1 MLILRIINRS
11 SYLYS
16 LIKHVLMIIFRN
28 LFLFFIIFCSFSVF
42 AATGNGDSKLHGR
55 YFSASG
61 PVNQPAPVSD
71 TTVIR
76 FDYKQSA
83 LFYGFT
89 FAAIDSV
96 VDILLKNKA
105 VTLSIDGY
113 AYKDEGSDTICYYI
127 SLNRALFVQTYILG
141 RGIDSSR
148 FLSINAWGNKRQ
160 SYKNKDAEGHFIN
173 CRAEILLNYPPPP
186 PKVVVMDRDEDGIV
200 DSEDSCPDVF
210 GLAEFKGCPNP
221 NAIVVPFAT
230 QESALY
236 AQTYNVLDSVL
247 IVLKE
252 NPGYTISIEGH
263 AFKAEGIEA
272 VCVSLAAERSEMVKQ
287 YLLSRQ
293 LNVSR
298 INSVKSYGSQ
308 RPINAGKTPLA
319 VAANARAEIILK
331 RN

>member
-1 MLILRIINRS
+1 MIFRHLALLLFVLS
-11 SYLYS
+11 SY
-16 LIKHVLMIIFRN
+16 
-28 LFLFFIIFCSFSVF
+28 SVC
-42 AATGNGDSKLHGR
+42 AGTTHTATGMQQEIQVTR
-55 YFSASG
+55 PY
-61 PVNQPAPVSD
+61 SD

-89 FAAIDSV
+89 FRAIDSV

-127 SLNRALFVQTYILG
+127 SLNRALFVQTYVLG

-148 FLSINAWGNKRQ
+148 FLAINAWGKTRQ

-186 PKVVVMDRDEDGIV
+186 PKIVFLDRDEDGIE
-200 DSEDSCPDVF
+200 DGQDSCPDVF
-210 GLAEFKGCPNP
+210 GVAEHKGCPNP
-221 NAIVVPFAT
+221 NAIVIPFGT
-230 QESALY
+230 QESALFSR
-236 AQTYNVLDSVL
+236 TYSVLDSVL
-247 IVLKE
+247 VVLKE
-252 NPGYTISIEGH
+252 NPSYTISIEGH
-263 AFKAEGIEA
+263 AYKAEGIEA
-272 VCVSLAAERSEMVKQ
+272 VCARLAAERSDMVKQ

-293 LNVSR
+293 LNISR
-298 INSVKSYGSQ
+298 ISSVKSFSNL
-308 RPINAGKTPLA
+308 RPLNAGKTPLA

-331 RN
+331 RD

>member
-1 MLILRIINRS
+1 MLILKIISRS
-11 SYLYS
+11 NYLCTF
-16 LIKHVLMIIFRN
+16 IKFVRMIIFRN
-28 LFLFFIIFCSFSVF
+28 LFLLFLLISSFSVF
-42 AATGNGDSKLHGR
+42 AATGTGESKVNGKL
-55 YFSASG
+55 FSAQKS
-61 PVNQPAPVSD
+61 VSQAVPVSD

-83 LFYGFT
+83 LFYAFT
-89 FAAIDSV
+89 LAAIDSV
-96 VDILLKNKA
+96 VDILIKNKA

-127 SLNRALFVQTYILG
+127 SLNRALFVQKYILG

-200 DSEDSCPDVF
+200 DNEDSCPDVF
-210 GLAEFKGCPNP
+210 GLSEFKGCPNP

-230 QESALY
+230 QESSLY
-236 AQTYNVLDSVL
+236 FKTYNVLDSVL
-247 IVLKE
+247 VVLKE

-272 VCVSLAAERSEMVKQ
+272 VCVKLAAERSEMVKQ

-308 RPINAGKTPLA
+308 RPLNAGKTPLA
-319 VAANARAEIILK
+319 IAGNARAEIILK